1 MLRGV
6 PRIADVRWMGEL
18 LEQMGVTVSQE
29 GDVLTLDVPER
40 VTPEA
45 PYELVERMRASI
57 VVLGPLL
64 GRFGT
69 ARVSVPGGDDF
80 GHRPIDMHLRGLEEL
95 GATFTTSHGYI
106 EGRADRLVGTTVLLP
121 YPSVGATENLLMAA
135 VLARGTTVIE
145 NAAREPEIAD
155 LAAFLN
161 AMGGQVGGAGSS
173 TITIEGVEGLE
184 AVEHIVVPDRIEAA
198 TYMAAVGMAGG
209 EVEVAGARP
218 EHMEMLLVKLGEMGL
233 HISPSTDGLVVTA
246 LGRPR
251 SVDVATLPYPGVAT
265 DYQPLLVTLLAVGD
279 SVGIVTENVFGGR
292 FRYIDELM
300 RMGADIRAE
309 GHHAVIRGV
318 GSLSGAPVRAPDIR
332 AGAALVIAGLVAD
345 GETLIGN
352 AHHVER
358 GYQDLVGNLASLGA
372 EVSYSGSG

>member
-18 LEQMGVTVSQE
+18 LEQMGVTVFQE

-155 LAAFLN
+155 LATFLN

-345 GETLIGN
+345 GETLIGD